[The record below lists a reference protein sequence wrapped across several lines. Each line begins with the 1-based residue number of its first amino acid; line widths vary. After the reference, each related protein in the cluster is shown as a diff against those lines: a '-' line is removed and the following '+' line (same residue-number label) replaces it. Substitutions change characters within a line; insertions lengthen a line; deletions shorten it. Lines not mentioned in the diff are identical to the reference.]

1 MFIVTIRRSDPETT
15 ASVPVPVP
23 SESRPE
29 ARQSKRSEGSSEA
42 RDERNDQ
49 LCAAPEK
56 FSIEGQ
62 TGPELKAIAG
72 IGEARAGK
80 YAAEPPSGIS
90 TTPPYE
96 RR

>member
-1 MFIVTIRRSDPETT
+1 M
-15 ASVPVPVP
+15 
-23 SESRPE
+23 
-29 ARQSKRSEGSSEA
+29 
-42 RDERNDQ
+42 
-49 LCAAPEK
+49 
-56 FSIEGQ
+56 EGQ

-90 TTPPYE
+90 TTPPYV